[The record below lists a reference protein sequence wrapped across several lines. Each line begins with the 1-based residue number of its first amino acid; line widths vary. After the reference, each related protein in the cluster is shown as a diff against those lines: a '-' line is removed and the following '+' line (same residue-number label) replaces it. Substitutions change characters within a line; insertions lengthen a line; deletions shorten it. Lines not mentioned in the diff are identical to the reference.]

1 MRYLPSP
8 SSTSVSKG
16 REPRRRSTATGT
28 HSTLSLGLDSAQ
40 SIGLVSQNTYKNLMH
55 IRQKGLNHQVKLITY
70 GLELLVFKSE
80 DLIVFEIHKH
90 AD

>member
-1 MRYLPSP
+1 
-8 SSTSVSKG
+8 
-16 REPRRRSTATGT
+16 
-28 HSTLSLGLDSAQ
+28 
-40 SIGLVSQNTYKNLMH
+40 MH